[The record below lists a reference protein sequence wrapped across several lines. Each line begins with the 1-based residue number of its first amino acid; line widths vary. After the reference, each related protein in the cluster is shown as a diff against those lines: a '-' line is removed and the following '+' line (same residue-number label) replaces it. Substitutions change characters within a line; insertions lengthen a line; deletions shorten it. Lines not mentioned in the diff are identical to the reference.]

1 MSAWQFTTMTTVR
14 SELQKQAFSATIQYA
29 LFRWESAVVIA
40 LTIVLSVLFRRPFIW
55 WPPFGWLLIG
65 LIGLGAI
72 VYSSLTDAETNAR
85 VLLKL
90 FQEQFD
96 PNEINDKELRQSV
109 ENALEYQRRI
119 EVLIRRQSPGVM
131 RDRLEDTANQISQW
145 IANIYQ
151 LAFRLDAYR
160 ADDLLAR
167 ERQALPKEIEQLTSQ
182 RRSESNTDVQA
193 QLDSVLEGKA
203 KHWQTLRALDARMKQ
218 ASLQMEQSLTALA
231 TIYSQVQLVDAQSVA
246 SGRAERL
253 QADIQEQVARLNDLV
268 NSINEVY
275 NFQTK
280 SMGTGKL

>member
-40 LTIVLSVLFRRPFIW
+40 LTIVLSVVFRRPFIW

-96 PNEINDKELRQSV
+96 PREINDKELRQSI

-151 LAFRLDAYR
+151 LALRLDAYR

-167 ERQALPKEIEQLTSQ
+167 ERQALPKEIEQLTNQ
-182 RRSESNTDVQA
+182 RRLESDADVQA

-280 SMGTGKL
+280 SMGVGKL

>member
-1 MSAWQFTTMTTVR
+1 MSVWQFTTMTTVR

-40 LTIVLSVLFRRPFIW
+40 LTIVLSVVFRKPFIW

-96 PNEINDKELRQSV
+96 PREINDKELRQSI

-119 EVLIRRQSPGVM
+119 EVLIRRQSPGAM

-151 LAFRLDAYR
+151 LALRLDAYR

-167 ERQALPKEIEQLTSQ
+167 ERQALPKEIEQLTNQ
-182 RRSESNTDVQA
+182 RRLESDVNVQA

-280 SMGTGKL
+280 SVGSGKL